1 MGSFYTVDDLIRL
14 APPPEHPVDAG
25 SPDRWD
31 GVERVLGTALPGDY
45 KRFINVYGTGDFNDL
60 FYVYNP
66 FSGVDRRNLLWQAG
80 VPGSLEKDEELGRV
94 YPLDSDSEYFHLMRA
109 SWPDLDL
116 PELYPEPGGLL
127 PLGGDKN
134 GGFAFWA
141 AEGAPDEWPLVL
153 YPHALHPAE
162 RHPMPLVE
170 FLIRWLS
177 GELKWCFHGP
187 VKTSIRRAG
196 PIFTPGPRPPR
207 VEGQ

>member
-94 YPLDSDSEYFHLMRA
+94 YPLDSD
-109 SWPDLDL
+109 
-116 PELYPEPGGLL
+116 
-127 PLGGDKN
+127 
-134 GGFAFWA
+134 
-141 AEGAPDEWPLVL
+141 
-153 YPHALHPAE
+153 
-162 RHPMPLVE
+162 
-170 FLIRWLS
+170 
-177 GELKWCFHGP
+177 
-187 VKTSIRRAG
+187 
-196 PIFTPGPRPPR
+196 
-207 VEGQ
+207 